1 MAVCRASA
9 RRVRPFLSSTVG
21 PKPPPPPKSPI
32 RASPVS
38 LRVSAGFRLAGL
50 LGRSLAELACFHA
63 RSGVDPVHP
72 TLGRDPAHSKQAALA
87 SRCCTGAPS
96 WASYTLVTLARTTSA
111 YVRRT
116 GFASREERGVI
127 PHTTVRAVRQDS
139 AQSVDGQND
148 APPEEEFM
156 RKARRHLWY
165 LEEEAGPPRPPIS
178 MLDMSNICLG
188 VVQPFCPLAAI
199 SLFLQHWVGG
209 AGGGLL
215 AEELK

>member
-9 RRVRPFLSSTVG
+9 RRALPFLSSTVG

-32 RASPVS
+32 RASSVS

-50 LGRSLAELACFHA
+50 LGRSLAELACFHT
-63 RSGVDPVHP
+63 RSGVDPVHS
-72 TLGRDPAHSKQAALA
+72 TLGKDPAHSTQAALA

-127 PHTTVRAVRQDS
+127 PHTTVRAVRQDA

-148 APPEEEFM
+148 APPEEELM
-156 RKARRHLWY
+156 SKARRHLWY

-199 SLFLQHWVGG
+199 SLFLQHWIGG
-209 AGGGLL
+209 AGGGACLP
-215 AEELK
+215 KN